1 MDLKINTK
9 ICPQSLRE
17 GGGEAQM
24 HYEIL
29 MGERET
35 TGVGDWESEIKN
47 PLKNFLYWGRV
58 AKQLF

>member
-1 MDLKINTK
+1 MLDFKINTK

-29 MGERET
+29 MGEREM

-47 PLKNFLYWGRV
+47 TLKNF
-58 AKQLF
+58 F